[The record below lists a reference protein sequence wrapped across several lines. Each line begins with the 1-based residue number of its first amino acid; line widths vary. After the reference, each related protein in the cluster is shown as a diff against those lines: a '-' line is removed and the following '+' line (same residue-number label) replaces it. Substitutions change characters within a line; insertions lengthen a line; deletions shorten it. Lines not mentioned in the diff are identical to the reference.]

1 MDLIS
6 AIQGYF
12 IIALT
17 LAWTTYIMIWRP
29 ACQIIRIELE
39 YKDAVCYRGIQSFIL
54 WTVVATILA
63 PGLVF
68 LLLTEDNFETAVDIA
83 EKVLNRRTE

>member
-6 AIQGYF
+6 VIQGYF

-29 ACQIIRIELE
+29 ACLIIRLELE
-39 YKDAVCYRGIQSFIL
+39 EKDALFYRGIQSFIL
-54 WTVVATILA
+54 WTIVATILA

-68 LLLTEDNFETAVDIA
+68 LLFTEDNFETSIDLA
-83 EKVLNRRTE
+83 ERIINRRTE